1 MKSFVPE
8 RFWCIKQIDIFRDVA
23 EADADALAQITSF
36 QSFKTEGQLCAEGV
50 YLLKEG
56 RVKIYETP
64 HDDAE
69 PVTLEVLEPGEMFGA
84 VAWEADEG
92 LPNVAAE
99 AITEGIIGV
108 VSVRN
113 FMFFLKRKPHLA
125 MPMRGQGGRF
135 IARLLKRFP
144 LHVERRDFPAS
155 GPRHPERVNKLSNVA
170 FRSAASRLALLLQN
184 YATPPLPDGTVW
196 TCKFSTKVFSRLI
209 GSSEEKMEVL
219 LEKFQQHRIIKKRL
233 RRIQILDTWQLKKI
247 ANSRMST
254 FSRTPQGA
262 PTADETQAQF
272 SLPFSGPLSESQAQP
287 GEGTARR

>member
-125 MPMRGQGGRF
+125 MPMQGQVGRF

-144 LHVERRDFPAS
+144 LHVERQDFPAS
-155 GPRHPERVNKLSNVA
+155 GPRYPERVNKLSNVA

-233 RRIQILDTWQLKKI
+233 RRIQILDTWRLKKI

-262 PTADETQAQF
+262 PTANETQAQL
-272 SLPFSGPLSESQAQP
+272 SLPFSVPLSESQEQT

>member
-64 HDDAE
+64 QDDAE

-125 MPMRGQGGRF
+125 MPMQGQGGRF

-144 LHVERRDFPAS
+144 LHVERQDFPAS
-155 GPRHPERVNKLSNVA
+155 GPRYPERVNKLSNVA

-196 TCKFSTKVFSRLI
+196 TCKFSTKAFSRLI

-233 RRIQILDTWQLKKI
+233 RRIQILDTWRLKKI

-262 PTADETQAQF
+262 PTADETQAQL
-272 SLPFSGPLSESQAQP
+272 SLPFSVPLSESQAQP